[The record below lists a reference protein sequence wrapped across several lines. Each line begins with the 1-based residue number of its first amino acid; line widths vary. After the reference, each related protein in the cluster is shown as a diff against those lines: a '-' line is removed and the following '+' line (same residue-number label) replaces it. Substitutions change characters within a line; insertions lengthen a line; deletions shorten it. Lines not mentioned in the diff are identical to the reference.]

1 MEDREILTRF
11 KSGTLE
17 RRRAVALLTGSPTAA
32 LATRPRRAAPA
43 PPSAPRA
50 PEPCAVIAFQ
60 GRFPGAVDLTA
71 FWQLA
76 LAPGTTPAAT
86 PRADDPTTSATD
98 ATHTTATTATGR
110 PAPRPTPPTNGTAL
124 AATGRVTATTA
135 TPRTTAPAVTA
146 PHRPAPDAEGHF
158 LDGVDAFDP
167 DLFGI
172 DPAAAARLDPQER
185 LLLESAR
192 QVLESAGC
200 HGARLDAL
208 GSPDG
213 ATASRGVGVYTAVT
227 SHDYA
232 LLDPAGTPHG
242 DPAGRLSRLLDLRGP
257 SQSVDTGASSF
268 LTALH
273 HALAALRAGEC
284 AAALVGA
291 AELHLHPGRLRP
303 GDGEGVAAVL
313 LKPLSAARADGDR
326 VQAVILSSAVG
337 HPGRGAHAPLR
348 ERLVQRA
355 LATAR
360 VPADT
365 VTVTE
370 DSRSAAPCVGR
381 AGAATGAA
389 ALARAVLQLRHTT
402 LLPAPAPAPTPVP
415 ADPGRAQ
422 PAPWPAGPPRRAL
435 VGVHEDGA
443 PQAVLVLE
451 EAPAPDPRHDP
462 HQDPHPAPHPEPA
475 GGPRLV
481 LLSAPTPEHL
491 GATAGQLARWLT
503 DPTGAARGAVCDLD
517 SVAGELRSG
526 RAPMDCRL
534 AVVAGDV
541 PALASALAAFAAPPR
556 APGANATGPDHPHA
570 PPVRS
575 ADLRAAG
582 ARDPLL
588 LGDLDETRAYV
599 DALWRGGRLEQLTRL
614 WLAGV
619 DVLTAD
625 RAPGARPVLD
635 LPTTAARP
643 RSFWFPAP
651 PDDGRAERGDLG

>member
-17 RRRAVALLTGSPTAA
+17 RRRAVALLTGSPTAT
-32 LATRPRRAAPA
+32 LTTRPHHAAP
-43 PPSAPRA
+43 PRTPQP

-60 GRFPGAVDLTA
+60 ARFPGAEDLAT
-71 FWQLA
+71 FWQLS
-76 LAPGTTPAAT
+76 LTPGTP
-86 PRADDPTTSATD
+86 PNPS
-98 ATHTTATTATGR
+98 
-110 PAPRPTPPTNGTAL
+110 PAP
-124 AATGRVTATTA
+124 TA
-135 TPRTTAPAVTA
+135 TP

-158 LDGVDAFDP
+158 LDAVDAFDP

-192 QVLESAGC
+192 QVLEGAGC
-200 HGARLDAL
+200 HGPRLDAL

-213 ATASRGVGVYTAVT
+213 ATPSRSVGVYTAVT

-232 LLDPAGTPHG
+232 LLDPAGTPYG

-337 HPGRGAHAPLR
+337 HPGRGPHAPLR

-360 VPADT
+360 VPAAT
-365 VTVTE
+365 ATVTE
-370 DSRSAAPCVGR
+370 DSRSAAPRVGR

-389 ALARAVLQLRHTT
+389 ALARAVLQLRHAT
-402 LLPAPAPAPTPVP
+402 LLPAPAPA
-415 ADPGRAQ
+415 DPGRAQ
-422 PAPWPAGPPRRAL
+422 PSPWPAGPPRRAL

-451 EAPAPDPRHDP
+451 EAPAPDPR
-462 HQDPHPAPHPEPA
+462 PAPHPEPT
-475 GGPRLV
+475 GGARLV

-503 DPTGAARGAVCDLD
+503 APTGAARGAVCDLD

-534 AVVAGDV
+534 AVVATDV
-541 PALASALAAFAAPPR
+541 PTLASALAAFAAPPR
-556 APGANATGPDHPHA
+556 APGTNATGPDHPYA

-575 ADLRAAG
+575 ADLRATG

-599 DALWRGGRLEQLTRL
+599 DALWRGDRLEQLTRL

-619 DVLTAD
+619 DVLTAH

-643 RSFWFPAP
+643 RPFWFPAP
-651 PDDGRAERGDLG
+651 PDDGRAEPGDLG